1 MALQPGDA
9 VFQYTDGV
17 TEATD
22 AQEELFGEERLVDA
36 LNEAP
41 SASPGD
47 ILPFVREQISEFVK
61 DAPQFDDITMLGLR
75 YIGKKATDCGGGEK
89 GHQTVS
95 ES

>member
-1 MALQPGDA
+1 M
-9 VFQYTDGV
+9 
-17 TEATD
+17 
-22 AQEELFGEERLVDA
+22 
-36 LNEAP
+36 NEAP

-75 YIGKKATDCGGGEK
+75 YIGKKATDGGGGEK